1 MGDSYDDG
9 FSELAE
15 ALSSL
20 YKAELICNKGPWQSN
35 DDVEVAPFARGP
47 DQPDWGRGLAQ
58 PGRHLERRSGFLGP
72 CGKVDAMGFERPA
85 VMRFDLPFQA
95 DAPSLLSDAIG
106 ITGLMERRAASHS
119 IDVTI
124 LDTPDDRLLR
134 AGVVLAHR
142 VLGGVGDWYLAAS
155 GWVPHLPAERIV
167 PINATAELPQEFAD
181 LTRPLVR
188 RAVLGP
194 VAALECQ
201 RVEYLLRG
209 PDGPL
214 GSIRD
219 ERVTVR
225 RGGMATARY
234 REATLTPTGLLGKHQ
249 LEHVLAALDAVSA
262 TAVDEFPSL
271 QQRLGPPATGGTDF
285 PSPGPLNRE
294 ATMEA
299 FVTRLFAADLQSLVR
314 AQYRDEDAVTE
325 ALHEFRGHVRG
336 LANVL
341 DPEWRQAVESAVE
354 KASTPRQAAL
364 DVTESLVAAVRAPRL
379 GDISAEPAAK
389 LLLKR
394 AQQGAYILADRCRS
408 LTADSPGAGWRAAF
422 AAAEQ
427 VHACGLVAVQ
437 LHGKPGAKLLK
448 IISQVT
454 HDLRDCAA
462 DVESPDLDGLTPVE
476 AFELGREAERGHQ
489 RVIAARAGF
498 VAGWPEQVVR
508 VRKSLAKVRR

>member
-1 MGDSYDDG
+1 
-9 FSELAE
+9 
-15 ALSSL
+15 
-20 YKAELICNKGPWQSN
+20 
-35 DDVEVAPFARGP
+35 
-47 DQPDWGRGLAQ
+47 
-58 PGRHLERRSGFLGP
+58 
-72 CGKVDAMGFERPA
+72 MGFERPA

-142 VLGGVGDWYLAAS
+142 VLGGVGDWYLAAP
-155 GWVPHLPAERIV
+155 GWAPHLPAERIV

-234 REATLTPTGLLGKHQ
+234 REATLTPTELLGRHQ

-262 TAVDEFPSL
+262 AAVDEFPSL

-285 PSPGPLNRE
+285 PNPGPLNRE

-299 FVTRLFAADLQSLVR
+299 FVTRLFAADLQDLVR
-314 AQYRDEDAVTE
+314 AQYRDEEAVTE
-325 ALHEFRGHVRG
+325 AIQEFRGHVRG

-341 DPEWRQAVESAVE
+341 DPEWRQAMESAVE
-354 KASTPRQAAL
+354 KAATPRQAAL

-379 GDISAEPAAK
+379 GDVSAEPAAK

-408 LTADSPGAGWRAAF
+408 LTADSSGTDWRAAL
-422 AAAEQ
+422 AGGEQ
-427 VHACGLVAVQ
+427 AHDCGRVGVQ
-437 LHGKPGAKLLK
+437 LHGKPGTKLLK
-448 IISQVT
+448 TITQVT
-454 HDLRDCAA
+454 RDLRDCAA
-462 DVESPDLDGLTPVE
+462 EVEPPDLEDLTPAEV
-476 AFELGREAERGHQ
+476 FERGRETERCHQ
-489 RVIAARAGF
+489 KLIASRAGF
-498 VAGWPEQVVR
+498 VADWPERVVKI
-508 VRKSLAKVRR
+508 RKLLAKVRR

>member
-1 MGDSYDDG
+1 M
-9 FSELAE
+9 
-15 ALSSL
+15 
-20 YKAELICNKGPWQSN
+20 
-35 DDVEVAPFARGP
+35 
-47 DQPDWGRGLAQ
+47 
-58 PGRHLERRSGFLGP
+58 
-72 CGKVDAMGFERPA
+72 
-85 VMRFDLPFQA
+85 
-95 DAPSLLSDAIG
+95 
-106 ITGLMERRAASHS
+106 
-119 IDVTI
+119 
-124 LDTPDDRLLR
+124 
-134 AGVVLAHR
+134 
-142 VLGGVGDWYLAAS
+142 
-155 GWVPHLPAERIV
+155 
-167 PINATAELPQEFAD
+167 
-181 LTRPLVR
+181 
-188 RAVLGP
+188 
-194 VAALECQ
+194 
-201 RVEYLLRG
+201 
-209 PDGPL
+209 
-214 GSIRD
+214 
-219 ERVTVR
+219 
-225 RGGMATARY
+225 
-234 REATLTPTGLLGKHQ
+234 
-249 LEHVLAALDAVSA
+249 
-262 TAVDEFPSL
+262 
-271 QQRLGPPATGGTDF
+271 
-285 PSPGPLNRE
+285 
-294 ATMEA
+294 
-299 FVTRLFAADLQSLVR
+299 
-314 AQYRDEDAVTE
+314 
-325 ALHEFRGHVRG
+325 
-336 LANVL
+336 L

-454 HDLRDCAA
+454 RDLRDCAA

>member
-1 MGDSYDDG
+1 
-9 FSELAE
+9 
-15 ALSSL
+15 
-20 YKAELICNKGPWQSN
+20 
-35 DDVEVAPFARGP
+35 
-47 DQPDWGRGLAQ
+47 
-58 PGRHLERRSGFLGP
+58 
-72 CGKVDAMGFERPA
+72 MGFERPA

-234 REATLTPTGLLGKHQ
+234 REATLTPTELLGRHQ

-285 PSPGPLNRE
+285 PNPGPLNRE

-299 FVTRLFAADLQSLVR
+299 FVTRLFAADLQDLVR
-314 AQYRDEDAVTE
+314 AQYRDEEAVTE
-325 ALHEFRGHVRG
+325 AIQEFRGHVRG

-341 DPEWRQAVESAVE
+341 DPEWRQAA
-354 KASTPRQAAL
+354 TPRQAAL

-379 GDISAEPAAK
+379 GDVSAEPAAK

-408 LTADSPGAGWRAAF
+408 LTADSSGTDWRAAL

-437 LHGKPGAKLLK
+437 LHGKPGTKLLK
-448 IISQVT
+448 TITQVT
-454 HDLRDCAA
+454 RDLRDCAA
-462 DVESPDLDGLTPVE
+462 DIELPDLEDLTPAE
-476 AFELGREAERGHQ
+476 AFERGRETERCHQ
-489 RVIAARAGF
+489 KLTAARAGF
-498 VAGWPEQVVR
+498 VADWPERVVKI
-508 VRKSLAKVRR
+508 RKLLAKVRR